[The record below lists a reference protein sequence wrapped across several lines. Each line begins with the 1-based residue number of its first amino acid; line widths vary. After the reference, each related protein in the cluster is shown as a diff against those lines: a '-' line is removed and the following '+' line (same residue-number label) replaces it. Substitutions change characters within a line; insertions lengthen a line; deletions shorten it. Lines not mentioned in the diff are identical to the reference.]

1 MDKEMK
7 PFWASKTLWV
17 NVIVVIASITG
28 ALGLFDLTPELQAT
42 IIGVVM
48 GIVNIALRF
57 VTDKKVSMT

>member
-17 NVIVVIASITG
+17 NVIAVIASITVT
-28 ALGLFDLTPELQAT
+28 LGLFDLTPELQAT